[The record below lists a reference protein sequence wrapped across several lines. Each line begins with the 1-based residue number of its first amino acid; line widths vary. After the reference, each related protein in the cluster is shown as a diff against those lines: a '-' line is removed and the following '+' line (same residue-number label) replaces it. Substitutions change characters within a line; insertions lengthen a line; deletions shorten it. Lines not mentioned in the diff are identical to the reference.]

1 MRSINPSKVKISQ
14 LRALVVVAEHR
25 NFSAAALDL
34 ELSQSTVSH
43 AIAALEDQLGV
54 QLLKR
59 GRQGAKLTPV
69 GDRVV
74 HHAREILA
82 HLEQI
87 SHEANRDK
95 GLQAGVVKIAAFRSV
110 ATHLLPGAIAR
121 LHDLYPQIQVQIT
134 EFDEGYDVERALL
147 SHQADI
153 SVAEPPGGEDFETWP
168 LLCDDYVVLLPPGLG
183 PQPAQLTWEQ
193 LAKYPLIVPST
204 SICADRIHHCLANAA
219 VPVNIAY
226 EIREDSTMIG
236 MVLQG
241 LGATILPRMAAE
253 PIPERLQVCQLPCT
267 LNRTLSAA
275 MLNNVLHPPAVY
287 AFLDALRGVGSF
299 GAAIAV

>member
-1 MRSINPSKVKISQ
+1 MSSINPFKVKISQ
-14 LRALVVVAEHR
+14 LRALVTVATHH
-25 NFSAAALDL
+25 NFSAAALEL

-54 QLLKR
+54 QLLTR
-59 GRQGAKLTPV
+59 GRQGANLTPV

-74 HHAREILA
+74 HHAQAILQ
-82 HLEQI
+82 HLEEI

-95 GLQAGVVKIAAFRSV
+95 GLKAGVVKIAAFRSV

-121 LHDLYPQIQVQIT
+121 LHELYPQIQVQIT
-134 EFDEGYDVERALL
+134 EFDEGYDVEKALL

-153 SVAEPPGGEDFETWP
+153 SVAEPPGGAEFDTWP
-168 LLCDDYVVLLPPGLG
+168 LLRDEYVVLLSPHLG
-183 PQPAQLTWEQ
+183 PHPAQLTWEQ

-204 SICADRIHHCLANAA
+204 SICADRIHHCLQNAA

-226 EIREDSTMIG
+226 KIREDSTMIG

-253 PIPERLQVCQLPCT
+253 PIPDRIQVCQLPCT
-267 LNRTLSAA
+267 LTRTISAA
-275 MLNNVLHPPAVY
+275 LLRNVLHPPAVY

-299 GAAIAV
+299 SEAIAG